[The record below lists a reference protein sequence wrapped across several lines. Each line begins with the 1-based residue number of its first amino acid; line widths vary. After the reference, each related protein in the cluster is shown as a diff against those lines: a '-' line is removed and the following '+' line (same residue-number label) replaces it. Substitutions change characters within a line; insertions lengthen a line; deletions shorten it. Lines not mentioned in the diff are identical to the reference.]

1 MATRPIAETLSSP
14 MLLIRK
20 QLGLSRERMARL
32 LDVSAKTVER
42 WEEREALPSSTAA
55 RERLSKIRE
64 IVHLGLTVYGTDGL
78 PLFLS
83 TPLRE
88 FDGHDGLRL
97 IEIGQADRVFAA
109 MAADYEG
116 LGF

>member
-1 MATRPIAETLSSP
+1 MAARSKTRALTSP
-14 MLLIRK
+14 LLQLRK
-20 QLGLSRERMARL
+20 ELGLSRERMARL
-32 LDVSAKTVER
+32 LDVTAKTVER
-42 WEEREALPSSTAA
+42 WEEREALPSSPSA
-55 RERLSKIRE
+55 RARLSKIQE
-64 IVHLGLTVYGTDGL
+64 IVHLGLTVYGPDGL

-83 TPLRE
+83 TPLRK

-109 MAADYEG
+109 IAGDYEG